1 MAEEPEEVDDEDRQ
15 GSNKEAI
22 CDDDPNDMDDDCP
35 TIFNM
40 GGNAEMV
47 LNKVVRITVWL
58 SLVNEDDL
66 LVGKGLYDERIIQ
79 FHEVYNALHESEG
92 DWLVMHNAISFAR
105 LWMRAKMVVLRHH
118 TVALTW

>member
-47 LNKVVRITVWL
+47 LNKVVRMTVWL
-58 SLVNEDDL
+58 SLANEDDV

-92 DWLVMHNAISFAR
+92 DWFFMHNAISFAR